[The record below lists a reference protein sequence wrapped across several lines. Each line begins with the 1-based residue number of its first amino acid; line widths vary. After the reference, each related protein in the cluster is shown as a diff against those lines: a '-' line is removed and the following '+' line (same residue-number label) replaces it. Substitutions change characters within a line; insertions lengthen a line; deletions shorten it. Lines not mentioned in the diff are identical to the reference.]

1 MTIFR
6 EAEKEKGAPA
16 EETVARIAAGYFKEV
31 RSVRRVPQGV
41 STYVYRAETDL
52 GVVYLRFLP
61 EDATFGAE
69 VFAQKK
75 LEELSVPVPKVLHY
89 EAREPVTGRS
99 LMITE
104 KLGGE
109 ALSPQA
115 SPEILRFVLR
125 QAGRQLKKLH
135 TVPVA
140 GFGWVDRRFETELRG
155 EHPDYPSYFNEFLEN
170 DLCALAAF
178 LPKEDITRLRTLTE
192 EARDTL
198 AADRAVLVHGDF
210 CMEHIFHEGGEFTG
224 FIDFGEIRGSQPYF
238 DLGTFTNSDETAG
251 NAATRWLLE
260 GYGEADLRAVHLSA
274 LCFALR
280 FAGKKA
286 ALPAGEFWRERLKKE
301 LLCLR

>member
-69 VFAQKK
+69 VLAQKK

-115 SPEILRFVLR
+115 SPEILRSVLR

-135 TVPVA
+135 SVPVA

-286 ALPAGEFWRERLKKE
+286 ALPAGEFWQERLKKE

>member
-16 EETVARIAAGYFKEV
+16 EETVARIAAGYFKKV

-75 LEELSVPVPKVLHY
+75 LEELSVSAPKVLHY

-115 SPEILRFVLR
+115 SPEILRSVLR

-155 EHPDYPSYFNEFLEN
+155 KHPDYPSYFNEFLEN

-210 CMEHIFHEGGEFTG
+210 CMEHIFHEDGEFTG

-238 DLGTFTNSDETAG
+238 DLGTFANSDETAG
-251 NAATRWLLE
+251 NAATRRLLE